1 MLKVGLTGNYCS
13 GLDSIGN
20 IFKKSKIPVFESDLI
35 IKFMFYNN
43 SETIKK
49 IHKEFGK
56 SVFTDNVLDMSAFQD
71 PADFKKLI
79 KLIELD
85 LIRAFEKWKLQQ
97 TGNYCIFKSQIL
109 YELGWNS
116 LMNLNITVFKPN
128 GLRVEDIQIRNKVT
142 VADAYGM
149 MENEMDL
156 FQKNRLSDYTI
167 HNYPAYRDSLERQ
180 IATIDKSITSK
191 SFIHST

>member
-13 GLDSIGN
+13 GLDIIGN
-20 IFKKSKIPVFESDLI
+20 IFKKCKIPVFESDLI

-56 SVFTDNVLDMSAFQD
+56 SVFSDNILDMNAFQE
-71 PADFKKLI
+71 PAEFKKLI
-79 KLIELD
+79 KIIELD
-85 LIRAFEKWKLQQ
+85 IIKAFEKWKLQQ

-167 HNYPAYRDSLERQ
+167 HNYPAYHDSLERQ
-180 IATIDKSITSK
+180 IAAIDKSITSK